1 MDEHQRQ
8 FIEFALQHRVLRF
21 GEFVLKSGRR
31 SPYFF
36 NAGLFNHGA
45 ALARLGQY
53 YARTIAGSGIAY
65 DMLFGPA
72 YKGITLAASTAIALA
87 EQHGRDVAFAFN
99 RKEAK
104 DHSEGGRTLG
114 APLAGAVLILDD
126 VISAGTS
133 VDESVLLIRE
143 ADAVPAGVVIALD
156 RGERGS
162 GRLSAIE
169 EIGER
174 YGIGVASIINIDM
187 LLEYLR
193 SLPAMQGHLA
203 SVQSYRESY
212 GA

>member
-1 MDEHQRQ
+1 VDEHQKQ
-8 FIEFALQHRVLRF
+8 FIEFALQHRALRF

-36 NAGLFNHGA
+36 DAGMFNHGA
-45 ALARLGQY
+45 ALAKLAQY
-53 YARTIAGSGIAY
+53 YARAIADSGIAY

-72 YKGITLAASTAIALA
+72 YKGIALAASTAVALV
-87 EQHGRDVAFAFN
+87 EHGRDVAFAFN

-104 DHSEGGRTLG
+104 DHGEGGRTLG

-133 VDESVLLIRE
+133 VDETVLLIRQ
-143 ADAVPAGVVIALD
+143 ADAVPAGIVIALD

-162 GRLSAIE
+162 GQLSAIE
-169 EIGER
+169 EIRER
-174 YGIGVASIINIDM
+174 HGIDVASIISIDA
-187 LLEYLR
+187 LLQYL
-193 SLPAMQGHLA
+193 SDLPAMQGHLA
-203 SVQSYRESY
+203 SVQKYRESY